1 MKKIFS
7 LCTILMVGGGM
18 AYSQVVPQDVVLN
31 IDANDNHY
39 LAVGQTGYVNVVVSE
54 GANGSF
60 ISDRIGV
67 QLSVSTNNFV
77 IPVSQPLLPAGSTI
91 CSNTDGTIIIS
102 LPAFSGSV
110 EFKIAVEGTVVT
122 DASSNISSNI
132 VLFNGSACV
141 AGPPL
146 SGDDVN
152 NNSSSTQMDVIAATP
167 VTLISFT
174 GRAEG
179 SIAVL
184 DWATAEETE
193 FSHFEIESSA
203 DALSFQKVGEV
214 FAKGSNNNYTFS
226 TAQNEDLVYY
236 RLKMVDHDGSFA
248 YSKIIPVSLDEST
261 APSFLVYPNPTVDY
275 LHIKNKEAG
284 VVRIIDV
291 TGKQIRNE
299 KVDAGIQV
307 IDVKNL
313 REGVYYGWMN
323 EQSFKFVKK

>member
-1 MKKIFS
+1 MKKKIRFF
-7 LCTILMVGGGM
+7 ILG
-18 AYSQVVPQDVVLN
+18 
-31 IDANDNHY
+31 
-39 LAVGQTGYVNVVVSE
+39 
-54 GANGSF
+54 
-60 ISDRIGV
+60 
-67 QLSVSTNNFV
+67 
-77 IPVSQPLLPAGSTI
+77 LLFA
-91 CSNTDGTIIIS
+91 
-102 LPAFSGSV
+102 SGSV
-110 EFKIAVEGTVVT
+110 FAQDPEISLGLGSSTLQVGAQGTLNVQVINNVDGTTFPEGIVGVMISMDGTKVKFLNTQSGLPGNVSVCSVSDHT
-122 DASSNISSNI
+122 IFLKLGAISSGVSFTLNIEGVAAQNSVSIAGNI
-132 VLFNGSACV
+132 VYYDGSNDCTDGAP
-141 AGPPL
+141 APL
-146 SGDDVN
+146 SFSDEDN
-152 NNSSSTQMDVIAATP
+152 NNTSSQVIDIVAVTP

-174 GRAEG
+174 GKAEG

-275 LHIKNKEAG
+275 LQIKNKEAG

-291 TGKQIRNE
+291 TGKQIRNQ

-313 REGVYYGWMN
+313 REGVYYGWLN

>member
-1 MKKIFS
+1 MKKIF
-7 LCTILMVGGGM
+7 ILSVLSTVLSFSKVLG
-18 AYSQVVPQDVVLN
+18 QDLQLNLNYRGSDIFVAGKGNIEVSIANTLSSGSWQANKVAVVLSTSGTT
-31 IDANDNHY
+31 
-39 LAVGQTGYVNVVVSE
+39 LKFTGN
-54 GANGSF
+54 
-60 ISDRIGV
+60 ISDLPGG
-67 QLSVSTNNFV
+67 SVCTFEDNALV
-77 IPVSQPLLPAGSTI
+77 VTIPAGSEGYI
-91 CSNTDGTIIIS
+91 FN
-102 LPAFSGSV
+102 V
-110 EFKIAVEGTVVT
+110 EVEGVSPDV
-122 DASSNISSNI
+122 DII
-132 VLFNGSACV
+132 VGGVIDFYNDINTCDLG
-141 AGPPL
+141 GMPL
-146 SGDDVN
+146 VGDQPD
-152 NNSSSTQMDVIAATP
+152 NNSSYTTVTVVAATP

-275 LHIKNKEAG
+275 LQIKNKEAG

-291 TGKQIRNE
+291 TGKQIRNQ

-313 REGVYYGWMN
+313 REGVYYGWLN